1 MGSPKMDT
9 PKWTPQN
16 GGVQKRGPK
25 RVLKRDIADS
35 LISRTDPNRIGN
47 VYIADSIVKSSPGSY
62 PCLVQNGPLGA
73 IGHDSC
79 GEEHICISLSVHIG
93 HSREHM

>member
-1 MGSPKMDT
+1 MDT
-9 PKWTPQN
+9 PKWRGPKE
-16 GGVQKRGPK
+16 GVQKG
-25 RVLKRDIADS
+25 VLKRDIADS

-79 GEEHICISLSVHIG
+79 GEEHICIRLSVHIG